1 MSDRISTERREVS
14 TAQTEL
20 DTLLIHIEL
29 TMISIVQGVALTFL
43 VAHSYDVVVSLRIAF
58 WPYVVTGLVTIL
70 LFWSRSVIHTLTV
83 IRWPLDLLHNFMY
96 IACTLVEAV
105 TFTQLTN
112 VLNWY
117 ALNALFG
124 LTVFVLFALDLRMI
138 RRRILDSSG
147 PIGSRL
153 FAIVEREQ
161 HLNLRFFMPA
171 VMIFNLLATTVV
183 RSQRAFFIEEGNHVM
198 LALVQLAA
206 SLGYLVYVIRFF
218 ARIVPLVVQTRQEWR
233 EGVLPQNEK

>member
-1 MSDRISTERREVS
+1 MSDRISTERKEVS
-14 TAQTEL
+14 AAQTEL

-29 TMISIVQGVALTFL
+29 TMISIIQGVALTFL
-43 VAHSYDVVVSLRIAF
+43 VVHSYDVLVSLRIAF

-70 LFWSRSVIHTLTV
+70 LFWSHSVVHTLTV

-124 LTVFVLFALDLRMI
+124 LMVFALFALDLRMI
-138 RRRILDSSG
+138 RRRIIDSSG

-153 FAIVEREQ
+153 FAIVEHEQ
-161 HLNLRFFMPA
+161 HLNLMLFMPG
-171 VMIFNLLATTVV
+171 VMIFNFLAAIAVW
-183 RSQRAFFIEEGNHVM
+183 SQRLFFIEEGNHVM
-198 LALVQLAA
+198 IALVQLAA
-206 SLGYLVYVIRFF
+206 ALGYLLYVIRFF
-218 ARIVPLVVQTRQEWR
+218 TRIVPLVVKTRQEWR

>member
-1 MSDRISTERREVS
+1 
-14 TAQTEL
+14 
-20 DTLLIHIEL
+20 
-29 TMISIVQGVALTFL
+29 MISIIQGVALTFL
-43 VAHSYDVVVSLRIAF
+43 VVHSYDVLVSLRIAF
-58 WPYVVTGLVTIL
+58 WPYVVTGLATIL

-117 ALNALFG
+117 ALNVLFG

-138 RRRILDSSG
+138 RRRISDSPG

-153 FAIVEREQ
+153 FAIVECEQ

-171 VMIFNLLATTVV
+171 VMVFNLLATIAVW
-183 RSQRAFFIEEGNHVM
+183 SQRAFFIGEGNHLM
-198 LALVQLAA
+198 MALVQLAA
-206 SLGYLVYVIRFF
+206 TLGYLFYVIRFF

-233 EGVLPQNEK
+233 EGVLPQTEK